1 MNTHE
6 PAVADTSPT
15 LAPTLAESEETVQV
29 IFRMPKSEHAA
40 FKSKCALQSTSM
52 QGFLKAKVAEF
63 MEAQ

>member
-6 PAVADTSPT
+6 PALADSAPSPLVAD
-15 LAPTLAESEETVQV
+15 AEETVQV

-52 QGFLKAKVAEF
+52 QAFIKGKVAEF
-63 MEAQ
+63 MEAE